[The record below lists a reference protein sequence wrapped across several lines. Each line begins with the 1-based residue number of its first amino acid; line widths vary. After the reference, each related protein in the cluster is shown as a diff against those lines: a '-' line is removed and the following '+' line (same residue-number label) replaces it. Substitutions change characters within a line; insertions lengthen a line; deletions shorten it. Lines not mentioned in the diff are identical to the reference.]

1 MYRPVLLEGCRGEGL
16 AGEQCFDLGTGHSL
30 QLPGFG
36 VEMAVKNME
45 YSALDDKVS
54 NSYRVGYD

>member
-1 MYRPVLLEGCRGEGL
+1 VYRPVLLEGCGSQGDGE
-16 AGEQCFDLGTGHSL
+16 AGEQCFDLGTGDNL

-45 YSALDDKVS
+45 YSALDDKVAS
-54 NSYRVGYD
+54 WKVQS

>member
-1 MYRPVLLEGCRGEGL
+1 MLLEGCSGE
-16 AGEQCFDLGTGHSL
+16 AGEQCSDLGTGDNL

-45 YSALDDKVS
+45 YSAMDEKVHFA
-54 NSYRVGYD
+54 GTM